1 MGISNVSLNVNVKI
15 KNMDRFVELN
25 KEFNKKARELE
36 ELVRELKTF
45 NFEGNIESTKSD

>member
-1 MGISNVSLNVNVKI
+1 MGIGNISLNVNVKI

-36 ELVRELKTF
+36 ELSHELKVF
-45 NFEGNIESTKSD
+45 NFEGKIESIDSD